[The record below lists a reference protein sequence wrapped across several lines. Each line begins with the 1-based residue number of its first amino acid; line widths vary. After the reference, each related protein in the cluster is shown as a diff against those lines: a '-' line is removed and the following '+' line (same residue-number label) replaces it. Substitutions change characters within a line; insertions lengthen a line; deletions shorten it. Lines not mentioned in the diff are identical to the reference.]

1 MPFIFALKSMFALL
15 DEIRARGRE
24 GNENVRGR
32 VSVKVSVKVGE
43 RMRKMEVDKE
53 AEIKRGLWPRI
64 SKQRKALQLAN
75 AFF

>member
-1 MPFIFALKSMFALL
+1 M
-15 DEIRARGRE
+15 
-24 GNENVRGR
+24 NECIL